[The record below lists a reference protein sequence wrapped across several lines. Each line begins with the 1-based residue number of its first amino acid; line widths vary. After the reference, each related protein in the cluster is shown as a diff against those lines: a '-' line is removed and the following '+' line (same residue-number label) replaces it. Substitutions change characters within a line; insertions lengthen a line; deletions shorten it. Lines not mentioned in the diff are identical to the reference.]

1 MLKLNNMMAMF
12 FCCAPALASAQDW
25 SGAYAGGSISLG
37 MAETEVYDSD
47 ENTTYGYILGNAG

>member
-1 MLKLNNMMAMF
+1 MAMF